1 MNTGSKILSLAAL
14 MALAVSTSAATQS
27 PTSDLQEDTPP
38 PAEVKDIEHGEGYV
52 VIYPE
57 NNTPPEG
64 QDSDLLPTGDI
75 DENTTVIVA
84 DEDGSL
90 PMGLNEPE
98 QVLEAQSVLKE
109 NGFSSTEEA
118 GALKVLEESGIEA
131 TPQDNESSEPDAS
144 I

>member
-1 MNTGSKILSLAAL
+1 MNTGSKLLSLAAL

-57 NNTPPEG
+57 SNTPPEG

-98 QVLEAQSVLKE
+98 
-109 NGFSSTEEA
+109 
-118 GALKVLEESGIEA
+118 
-131 TPQDNESSEPDAS
+131 
-144 I
+144 